1 MTCSVFV
8 MTVISFFPNGA
19 TETEGEDDSQE
30 LNRYDN
36 NNGSNDNVEIVF
48 YQHDKLVVTTSVHE
62 RVILGGISD
71 ALWFL
76 RLYKSLVTNEKTAR
90 LGNLKIFSRSEEIDI
105 YNQM

>member
-30 LNRYDN
+30 LDRDDN

-48 YQHDKLVVTTSVHE
+48 YQHDKLVVTTSVHV
-62 RVILGGISD
+62 RVILVGISD

-90 LGNLKIFSRSEEIDI
+90 LGNLKIFSRSVGK
-105 YNQM
+105 